1 MICSLDDSES
11 YSVNF
16 PPDITGTTDGLIIRH
31 DDETVGQS
39 VVASALCDYCDMSL
53 EFVHG
58 DEADA
63 LKGTETVINMP
74 CWPSDGSVAAL
85 GDTVILKL
93 GEELR

>member
-1 MICSLDDSES
+1 
-11 YSVNF
+11 
-16 PPDITGTTDGLIIRH
+16 
-31 DDETVGQS
+31 
-39 VVASALCDYCDMSL
+39 MSL

-63 LKGTETVINMP
+63 LKGTEAVINMP

-93 GEELR
+93 GEEVR